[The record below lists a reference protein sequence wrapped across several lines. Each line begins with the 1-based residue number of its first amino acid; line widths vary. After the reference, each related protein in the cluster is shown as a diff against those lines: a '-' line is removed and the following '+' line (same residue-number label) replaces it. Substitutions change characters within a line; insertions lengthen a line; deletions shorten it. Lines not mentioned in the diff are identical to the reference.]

1 MTHLIGYYEQ
11 SSPCTY
17 NMSKHPTPES
27 NIRNLYSS
35 VKDEDKIHTHNNSND
50 EEIMDVL

>member
-27 NIRNLYSS
+27 NIRNLYGS
-35 VKDEDKIHTHNNSND
+35 VKDKTKYIRTTTV
-50 EEIMDVL
+50 MMKK